1 MPRPADLTVV
11 ASALVS
17 DERGILAADE
27 SIATM
32 SARLTAEKVTPTQA
46 NRRDYRE
53 LLLTAPGLEETVSG
67 IILCDET
74 FRQELSSG
82 EAFPAGARRLG
93 ILPGIKVDTGTQPFP
108 GATAA
113 TVTTGLDGLGDR
125 LAEYADLGAAF
136 AKWRAVIDIADPD
149 EAALAANAEALA
161 EYAALCQQH
170 GIVPIVEPEVLC
182 SGDHELSTCAE
193 VTRMALALVF
203 DPAAGPWGRPLG
215 HRAQAEHGHT
225 GPRQHRLPGT
235 ARRGRRIDARRAPGD
250 SSERGAGDR
259 VPLGRTREPGG
270 LPEPRR
276 DQPGGG
282 RRALAA
288 HLLVRPC
295 ARERCAARLGWRTRL
310 RRLGADAPAEQ
321 LSPRLCRNPS
331 ARCRV
336 RSSYDSS
343 TITAVP
349 RPSTESTRRDAPIRA
364 QRSAIDESP

>member
-108 GATAA
+108 GASAA
-113 TVTTGLDGLGDR
+113 TVTTGLGGLGDR

-161 EYAALCQQH
+161 EYADLCQQH

-203 DPAAGPWGRPLG
+203 DRLQDRAVDLSGIVLKPNMVTPGLNSTDSPAPPVVVAESTLAVLRETVPSEVPGIAFLSGGHANQAACQNLAAINQEAGDAPWQLTYSFGRALVNDALHAWAGAPG
-215 HRAQAEHGHT
+215 FVGSAQT
-225 GPRQHRLPGT
+225 RLLNNC
-235 ARRGRRIDARRAPGD
+235 RRA
-250 SSERGAGDR
+250 S
-259 VPLGRTREPGG
+259 
-270 LPEPRR
+270 
-276 DQPGGG
+276 
-282 RRALAA
+282 AA
-288 HLLVRPC
+288 
-295 ARERCAARLGWRTRL
+295 
-310 RRLGADAPAEQ
+310 
-321 LSPRLCRNPS
+321 
-331 ARCRV
+331 
-336 RSSYDSS
+336 
-343 TITAVP
+343 
-349 RPSTESTRRDAPIRA
+349 TRRPVAV
-364 QRSAIDESP
+364 